1 MKAKILNFFTKLK
14 PSKRKLIQVY
24 AALLYNANMKGYI
37 SGEIFQGLSKS
48 ACVPGLNCYSCP
60 GAIGACPLGSLQNAL
75 SASKTRGP
83 TYILGIILLYSIIL
97 GRTICG
103 FLCPVGLVQELLYKI
118 KTPKL
123 KKSKIT
129 RILSYFKYVILIVLV
144 LILPLVY
151 ALQTKN
157 MPLPAFCKYICPAGT
172 LGGAVALLIN
182 PNNTS
187 FFTML
192 GGLFTWKFILLVIF
206 IATSIFIFRFFCRFF
221 CPLGALYGFFNRL
234 SIIGITVDKSLCNGC
249 NSCVNNCKMDVLE
262 VGDHECIQC
271 GECKKGCPVNAIK
284 WKSICKKVKKEIESE
299 KQNSNTSIVESKK
312 SNVNKKNLII
322 SLSLLL
328 SLIVV
333 FCVVNFRRVVYDIN
347 DTITDFEITLNDSNT
362 FDIST
367 DSNAT
372 IIYFY
377 KTLSNNE
384 INTLKNYVNE
394 KLNIILIGSFDSNNL
409 TNEQINE
416 LTSLNIKLA
425 KETKKNE
432 LIKDFNKK
440 KEYPYSVF
448 LDNYDKILITS
459 TSMIS
464 GNDYVALIEPI
475 LSGKTV
481 GHNVGDICYNK
492 EIPLVNSDDKFQII
506 DQRGKITV
514 INFWFTSCTPCVKEL
529 PHFDKIYKEY
539 GDDLTVIAI
548 HEANMYQNDVDAV
561 KEFIE
566 TQFAGF
572 TILFG
577 YDDPNQDYY
586 SILGGLD
593 AWPTT
598 IVVDQEGFIAY
609 TNYKSMSYDE
619 LKTQIESLLK

>member
-75 SASKTRGP
+75 SASKTRVP

-206 IATSIFIFRFFCRFF
+206 IAASIFIFRFFCRFF

-394 KLNIILIGSFDSNNL
+394 KLNIILVGSFDSNNL